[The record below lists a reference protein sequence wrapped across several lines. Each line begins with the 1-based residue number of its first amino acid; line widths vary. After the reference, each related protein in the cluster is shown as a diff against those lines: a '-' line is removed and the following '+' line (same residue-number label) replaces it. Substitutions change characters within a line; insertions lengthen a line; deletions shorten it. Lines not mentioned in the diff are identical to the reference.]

1 MEYKIII
8 DLLGIIGIE
17 NEILNLVISIIK
29 KRLD

>member
-8 DLLGIIGIE
+8 DLLSIIGIE

>member
-8 DLLGIIGIE
+8 DLLSIIGIE
-17 NEILNLVISIIK
+17 NEILNLVISFIK